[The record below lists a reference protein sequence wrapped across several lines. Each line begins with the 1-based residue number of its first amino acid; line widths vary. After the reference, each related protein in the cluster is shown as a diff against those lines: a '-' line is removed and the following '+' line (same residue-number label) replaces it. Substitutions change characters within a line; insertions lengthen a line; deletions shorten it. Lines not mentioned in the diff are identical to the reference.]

1 MPPDH
6 ASSVERTT
14 VKRAPLALAGGLLI
28 LAFVIIASTRTT
40 KTRGMTF
47 YENTT
52 FKFMISVVPND
63 AVDTTGQ
70 RFWVATWPDGVK
82 CVAGINVPLP
92 RQQFTLQLLSWSW
105 KG

>member
-1 MPPDH
+1 M
-6 ASSVERTT
+6 SIERTT
-14 VKRAPLALAGGLLI
+14 IKPALLALAVGLLI
-28 LAFVIIASTRTT
+28 LAVAIMASTKTT

-47 YENTT
+47 RENTT

-63 AVDTTGQ
+63 AVDITGQ
-70 RFWVATWPDGVK
+70 RFWVATSPSGVK

>member
-1 MPPDH
+1 M
-6 ASSVERTT
+6 
-14 VKRAPLALAGGLLI
+14 KRALLALAVGLLFLAVAI
-28 LAFVIIASTRTT
+28 LASTKTT
-40 KTRGMTF
+40 KTLGMAF

-63 AVDTTGQ
+63 AVDVTGQ
-70 RFWVATWPDGVK
+70 RFWVATWPRGVK

-92 RQQFTLQLLSWSW
+92 RRQFTLQLLRWSW